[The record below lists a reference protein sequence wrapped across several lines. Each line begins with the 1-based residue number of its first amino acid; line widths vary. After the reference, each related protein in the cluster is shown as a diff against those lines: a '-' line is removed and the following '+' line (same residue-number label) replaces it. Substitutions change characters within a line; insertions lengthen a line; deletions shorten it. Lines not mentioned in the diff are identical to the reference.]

1 MNAHDLADWIDKNYP
16 RLSPYLKTSLENLQ
30 IGLIENNTNS
40 ALCLL
45 YIEHFPKND
54 SWASSGIRDIEPGK
68 YPRVGDAPS
77 YFGQS
82 LKRGTETDEDFLNKM
97 KSICEGC
104 IEIIDW
110 YESLPYEEDRNTLR
124 ELGFKSR
131 TLQHPIAYMANNF
144 AADIIIEFPEM
155 QHLCYKA
162 KIGKWDSNKAD
173 WKVTLFAL
181 TLDELLQKIVKGEI
195 E

>member
-16 RLSPYLKTSLENLQ
+16 RLSPYLMTNLENLQ
-30 IGLIENNTNS
+30 IGLIENNTRS
-40 ALCLL
+40 SLCLL

-68 YPRVGDAPS
+68 YPRVGDAPL
-77 YFGQS
+77 YYGQS
-82 LKRGTETDEDFLNKM
+82 LKRGKETDEDFLDKM

-110 YESLPYEEDRNTLR
+110 YESLPYEEDRSILR
-124 ELGFKSR
+124 ELGFTSR
-131 TLQHPIAYMANNF
+131 TLSHPIDYQLAKSEVTVL
-144 AADIIIEFPEM
+144 IEFPQM
-155 QHLCYKA
+155 QHLCYEA
-162 KIGKWDSNKAD
+162 KIGGWDTNKAD
-173 WKVTLFAL
+173 WKVALFAL
-181 TLDELLQKIVKGEI
+181 TLDELLQKIMKGEM